1 MSDSGEFSAPTFAT
15 LDRDH
20 GERFQTLRQE
30 LGVESIGINLIVLRP
45 GERGRIHA
53 HEHQEEVYLVLAG
66 ELTLGVEGV
75 EYSLGVDRL
84 GRVAPR
90 LRHQLVN
97 AGDEPLVMLAL
108 GAAGEH
114 VGRDGSAWET
124 WEETGPG
131 RPPQEVPLPDDL
143 PRL

>member
-1 MSDSGEFSAPTFAT
+1 VSDSGELPAPTFAT
-15 LDRDH
+15 LDRDN
-20 GERFQTLRQE
+20 GERFQTLRKE
-30 LGVESIGINLIVLRP
+30 LGVESFGINLIALRP

-75 EYSLGVDRL
+75 EHSIRVDGL
-84 GRVAPR
+84 GRVAPK

-97 AGDEPLVMLAL
+97 AGDEPLVLLAL

-114 VGRDGSAWET
+114 VGRDGSAWES
-124 WEETGPG
+124 WEQTGPG
-131 RPPQEVPLPDDL
+131 RPPQEIPLPEDL
-143 PRL
+143 PRV